1 MNQTSSHPR
10 KILRTV
16 SISLHIKKMSPP
28 LSKSLHLPLL
38 FFINLRVGQIQYR
51 IDNAR
56 NRIGDMVLYF
66 VLRCC
71 VLFWNLLVVFRC
83 RIEFIENIC
92 RKLFS
97 QYRPAGN
104 DAVVMVNESH
114 TIDSADRVNAENR
127 VDILRF
133 EQSPE
138 LVPCIVWAHGVFDC
152 LPKSVERS
160 VLLQRTL
167 RPLVILLKSL
177 VADIPA
183 DTARFKRSTD
193 AIAVIGQ
200 GP

>member
-1 MNQTSSHPR
+1 
-10 KILRTV
+10 
-16 SISLHIKKMSPP
+16 
-28 LSKSLHLPLL
+28 
-38 FFINLRVGQIQYR
+38 
-51 IDNAR
+51 
-56 NRIGDMVLYF
+56 MVLYF

-97 QYRPAGN
+97 QHRPVGN

-114 TIDSADRVNAENR
+114 AIDSADRIDAEDS
-127 VDILRF
+127 VDVLRL
-133 EQSPE
+133 EQLPK
-138 LVPCIVWAHGVFDC
+138 LVPRIVRTHGIPDC
-152 LPKSVERS
+152 LSQPVERP

>member
-1 MNQTSSHPR
+1 MSSFF
-10 KILRTV
+10 T
-16 SISLHIKKMSPP
+16 P
-28 LSKSLHLPLL
+28 LLHLPLL
-38 FFINLRVGQIQYR
+38 FLVSPRVSQIQYR

-56 NRIGDMVLYF
+56 NRIGGMVLHF
-66 VLRCC
+66 MFLFHVSFCDLLR
-71 VLFWNLLVVFRC
+71 LFRSRIQVV
-83 RIEFIENIC
+83 ENI
-92 RKLFS
+92 RRELFS
-97 QYRPAGN
+97 QYRSVSN
-104 DAVVMVNESH
+104 DARVMVDKSYTINSAYGIH
-114 TIDSADRVNAENR
+114 TEYRIYTVR
-127 VDILRF
+127 L
-133 EQSPE
+133 QQLPE
-138 LVPCIVWAHGVFDC
+138 LVPCVVRAHGVFDC

>member
-1 MNQTSSHPR
+1 
-10 KILRTV
+10 
-16 SISLHIKKMSPP
+16 
-28 LSKSLHLPLL
+28 
-38 FFINLRVGQIQYR
+38 
-51 IDNAR
+51 
-56 NRIGDMVLYF
+56 MVLYF

-138 LVPCIVWAHGVFDC
+138 LVAASDVYKRQSRSSVPSCFSALFD
-152 LPKSVERS
+152 RS
-160 VLLQRTL
+160 
-167 RPLVILLKSL
+167 
-177 VADIPA
+177 
-183 DTARFKRSTD
+183 
-193 AIAVIGQ
+193 
-200 GP
+200 